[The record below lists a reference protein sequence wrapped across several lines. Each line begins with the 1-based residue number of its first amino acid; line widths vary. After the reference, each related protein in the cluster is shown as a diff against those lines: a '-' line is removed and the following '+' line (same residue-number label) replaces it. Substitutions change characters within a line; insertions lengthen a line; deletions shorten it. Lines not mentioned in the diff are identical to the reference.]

1 MSSLSQGGTGTG
13 TDSTPLFRLTKRQRL
28 EGPVCWMDCESIE
41 TVVSGSR
48 VLRTPAASQLT
59 QDLFMDRFQK
69 EIAKPFRFSLSSQIQ
84 LLDRRELG
92 VEEGEDTEDTVQ
104 AAKERRQQIRA
115 RLRIGINACTRALE
129 AACYEGERAPSL
141 LVLTTS
147 SSNTTTSSDPSI
159 SAHLPALAQRAQVPL
174 LLLPSTTAATELG
187 TILGIP
193 RVTALAFVPQNRH
206 GMSSSALSADQN
218 ERLHAAVD
226 SFVEFAR
233 GKVVTPSSSSQ
244 PMALAASAFSTN
256 W

>member
-1 MSSLSQGGTGTG
+1 
-13 TDSTPLFRLTKRQRL
+13 
-28 EGPVCWMDCESIE
+28 MDCESIE

-59 QDLFMDRFQK
+59 QDLLMDRFKK
-69 EIAKPFRFSLSSQIQ
+69 EIVKPFRFSLSSQIQ

-92 VEEGEDTEDTVQ
+92 VEEGEEDTEDTVQ

-147 SSNTTTSSDPSI
+147 SSYTTSSDPSI

-187 TILGIP
+187 TLLGIP
-193 RVTALAFVPQNRH
+193 RVTALVFVPQNQH
-206 GMSSSALSADQN
+206 GVSSSALSADQA

-226 SFVEFAR
+226 SFVEFTR
-233 GKVVTPSSSSQ
+233 GKVVTTSSSSSSQ